1 MSFENLPELSDG
13 VFSIRVG
20 SNETETAIGVGLLP
34 ADKDNA
40 IAGLE
45 LLLEIHATQGASLF
59 ARFMSHLMEVEAVG
73 FADAA
78 RGIVSLSDLDDT
90 EMDGTL
96 YTMEIQ
102 PGLSL
107 EFFLLGRIQDIVGVI
122 QGMSAE
128 IPNLAPAYMEYL
140 TEIDLGDEA
149 TITSLIEVLEAY
161 AEQFVASQGRPN
173 PGEISTLV
181 GLGLGVALSGPED
194 IPSAEALSEA
204 LGCSV
209 EEAEQA
215 RERIAAGLQEVMAE
229 AEKEGAG
236 LNTEPVSD
244 VSDDEDIDWD

>member
-45 LLLEIHATQGASLF
+45 LLLGIHATQGVSLF

-78 RGIVSLSDLDDT
+78 SGVRLDDT

-107 EFFLLGRIQDIVGVI
+107 EFFLLGRIQDIVEVI

-173 PGEISTLV
+173 PGEISTLG

-215 RERIAAGLQEVMAE
+215 RERIAAGLQEAMAE